1 MQRYVRSQRQ
11 FVADIAPY
19 AQWHIEDE
27 TAQLAFTSADG
38 RVQTYALTAVAT
50 YIPSAQDFAWAWAN
64 SAFAGAVIE
73 LTPRLRDLYDVT
85 QYGIFHTPSFIATP
99 RELDTL
105 CALALWHLQGHAVF
119 KVKDPD
125 VWVCYVVHENGVEN
139 PASGL

>member
-1 MQRYVRSQRQ
+1 MRAYYRAKPWKWATSRANRYKYRGKTIRLSCLDLKETDGRQ

-27 TAQLAFTSADG
+27 TAQLAFTSTDG

-64 SAFAGAVIE
+64 SAFTRAVVA

-105 CALALWHLQGHAVF
+105 CALALWHL
-119 KVKDPD
+119 
-125 VWVCYVVHENGVEN
+125 
-139 PASGL
+139 